1 MNWVRV
7 ERRQSMIRNAL
18 AVGFVALLL
27 VACGPA
33 KPLVHDIPQPDE
45 IPPGPGLF
53 SGSDGKLILFGESE
67 DD

>member
-1 MNWVRV
+1 
-7 ERRQSMIRNAL
+7 MIRKTL
-18 AVGFVALLL
+18 TFGVVALLL
-27 VACGPA
+27 AACGPA

-53 SGSDGKLILFGESE
+53 SGEDGKINLLGDSE